1 MSSGDVDGIVLSLPI
16 ADRMRAM
23 VFYRE
28 VFGFEA
34 LGEPA
39 EDGVPEPLRF
49 EIGERTRL
57 MLIPS
62 GGFGWVLGEGREVA
76 PAKSHEV
83 LLSLTVGAHSAVDD
97 VIGRA
102 RRAGGEIVAE
112 PQQQPWGYTGVCA
125 DLDGHLWQVIVA
137 AAATSS

>member
-23 VFYRE
+23 LFYRE

-39 EDGVPEPLRF
+39 EDGVPEPLQF
-49 EIGERTRL
+49 EIGRRTRL

-76 PAKSHEV
+76 PTKSHEV
-83 LLSLTVGAHSAVDD
+83 LLSLTVGAPRAVDD

-112 PQQQPWGYTGVCA
+112 PQRQPWGYTGVCA
-125 DLDGHLWQVIVA
+125 DPDGHLWQVIVA
-137 AAATSS
+137 AAATS